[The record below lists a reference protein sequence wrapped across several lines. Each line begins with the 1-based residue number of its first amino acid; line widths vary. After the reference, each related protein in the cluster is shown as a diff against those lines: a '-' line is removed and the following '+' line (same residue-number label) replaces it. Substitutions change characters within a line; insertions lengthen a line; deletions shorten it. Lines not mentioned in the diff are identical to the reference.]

1 MSSMVLYAVV
11 ALVCIA
17 VPFLLHHINK
27 KAEHPLDISLRQLIS
42 QNLTYFITLY
52 AFILSFSM
60 ITLWGIYQNAETT
73 VTKEAEL
80 ALNMYR
86 LSPGLPNSGHFRY
99 LLQDYVRIVKED
111 EWKEMDK
118 GVFRTKMDSIDD
130 RLWAELNAIRPK
142 SPEYFSTYNN
152 LIVMLAEMGER
163 RLERLLLLD
172 GSLYPQMWALIYLG
186 GFLSLFGLFFTSTGQ
201 AKVQFISDF
210 MMICM
215 IVFTI
220 YLIYELDSPFSG
232 SLHIDPKAFNM
243 VYDKMVH
250 LGAQFPK

>member
-1 MSSMVLYAVV
+1 MTSTVLYVV
-11 ALVCIA
+11 VVLVCVAI
-17 VPFLLHHINK
+17 PFLLHHINK
-27 KAEHPLDISLRQLIS
+27 NARHPLDINLRQLIS

-52 AFILSFSM
+52 AFILGFSM

-80 ALNMYR
+80 SLNMYR
-86 LSPGLPNSGHFRY
+86 LSPGLPNSGHFRD
-99 LLQDYVRIVKED
+99 LLKDYVKIAKE
-111 EWKEMDK
+111 EQWKEMEK
-118 GVFRTKMDSIDD
+118 GVSHPQMDSIDD
-130 RLWAELNAIRPK
+130 HLWAELNAIKPK
-142 SPEYFSTYNN
+142 SPENFGTYNN
-152 LIVMLAEMGER
+152 LIVMLTDMGEC

-215 IVFTI
+215 IVLTI
-220 YLIYELDSPFSG
+220 YLIYELDTPFSG
-232 SLHIDPKAFNM
+232 TLQIEPKAFNI
-243 VYDKMVH
+243 VYEKMVH
-250 LGAQFPK
+250 LGAQFVK

>member
-1 MSSMVLYAVV
+1 MTSTVLYVVV
-11 ALVCIA
+11 ALICLAI
-17 VPFLLHHINK
+17 PFLLHHINK
-27 KAEHPLDISLRQLIS
+27 NARHPLDINLRQLIS

-52 AFILSFSM
+52 AFILGFSM
-60 ITLWGIYQNAETT
+60 ITLWGIYQNAEST

-86 LSPGLPNSGHFRY
+86 LSPGLPDSGHFRY
-99 LLQDYVRIVKED
+99 LLKDYVKIVKEE
-111 EWKEMDK
+111 EWKEMEK
-118 GVFRTKMDSIDD
+118 GVFHPKKDSIDD
-130 RLWAELNAIRPK
+130 RLWSELNAIRPK
-142 SPEYFSTYNN
+142 APEYFSTYNN
-152 LIVMLAEMGER
+152 LIVMLTDMGER

-172 GSLYPQMWALIYLG
+172 GSLYTQMWALIYLG

-215 IVFTI
+215 IVLTI

-232 SLHIDPKAFNM
+232 SLHIEPKAFNI

-250 LGAQFPK
+250 LGAQFVK

>member
-1 MSSMVLYAVV
+1 MRPMAVYTVV
-11 ALVCIA
+11 AMVCIA
-17 VPFLLHHINK
+17 IPFILHHINK
-27 KAEHPLDISLRQLIS
+27 SAAHPLDVSLRQLIS

-60 ITLWGIYQNAETT
+60 ITIWGIYQNAETT

-99 LLQDYVRIVKED
+99 LLTDYVRTVKEE

-118 GVFRTKMDSIDD
+118 GVFRAKMNTIDD

-142 SPEYFSTYNN
+142 SPEYFSIFNN
-152 LIVMLAEMGER
+152 LIIMMTDMGER
-163 RLERLLLLD
+163 RLERLLLFD
-172 GSLYPQMWALIYLG
+172 GSLYPQMWALIYFG

-210 MMICM
+210 MLICM

-220 YLIYELDSPFSG
+220 YLIYELDSPFTG

-243 VYDKMVH
+243 VYDKMIY

>member
-1 MSSMVLYAVV
+1 MSSTVLYAVV
-11 ALVCIA
+11 ALACIA
-17 VPFLLHHINK
+17 IPFILHHINK
-27 KAEHPLDISLRQLIS
+27 NARHPLDITLRQLIS

-86 LSPGLPNSGHFRY
+86 LSPGLPNSGHFRG
-99 LLQDYVRIVKED
+99 LLKDYVMIVKNE
-111 EWKEMDK
+111 EWKEMDE
-118 GVFRTKMDSIDD
+118 GVFHPKMDSIDD
-130 RLWAELNAIRPK
+130 RLWSELNAIRPK

-152 LIVMLAEMGER
+152 LIVMMTDMGER

-232 SLHIDPKAFNM
+232 TLHIEPKAFNL
-243 VYDKMVH
+243 VYEKMIH
-250 LGAQFPK
+250 LGAQLVK

>member
-1 MSSMVLYAVV
+1 MSSTVLYAVV
-11 ALVCIA
+11 ALACIA
-17 VPFLLHHINK
+17 IPFILHHINK
-27 KAEHPLDISLRQLIS
+27 NARHPLDITLRQLIS

-86 LSPGLPNSGHFRY
+86 LSPGLPNSGHFRG
-99 LLQDYVRIVKED
+99 LLKDYVVIVKNE
-111 EWKEMDK
+111 EWKEMDE
-118 GVFRTKMDSIDD
+118 GVFHPKMDSIDD
-130 RLWAELNAIRPK
+130 RLWSELNAIRPK

-152 LIVMLAEMGER
+152 LIVMMTDMGER

-232 SLHIDPKAFNM
+232 TLHIEPKAFNL
-243 VYDKMVH
+243 VYEKMIH
-250 LGAQFPK
+250 LGAQLVK

>member
-1 MSSMVLYAVV
+1 MSSTVLYAVV

-17 VPFLLHHINK
+17 IPFLLHHINK
-27 KAEHPLDISLRQLIS
+27 NAQHPLDINLRQLIS

-52 AFILSFSM
+52 AFILGFSM

-99 LLQDYVRIVKED
+99 LLKDYVRIVKEE
-111 EWKEMDK
+111 EWKAMEK
-118 GVFRTKMDSIDD
+118 GVFHKKMDSIDD
-130 RLWAELNAIRPK
+130 RLWSELNAIRPK

-152 LIVMLAEMGER
+152 LIVMMTDMGER

-186 GFLSLFGLFFTSTGQ
+186 GFLSLFALFFTSTGQ

-215 IVFTI
+215 IVLTI

-232 SLHIDPKAFNM
+232 SLQIDPKAFNI
-243 VYDKMVH
+243 VYEKMVH
-250 LGAQFPK
+250 LSAQFAK